1 MADEKDSKKG
11 KKSKIAEDDP
21 LGSFLSDAASEEA
34 ADTGL
39 AVEDDGTVS
48 AQALIDAINAG
59 DAAGVRD
66 AFSAMSL
73 SMKPPGEDDFEMSP
87 DDASGESLDEMV

>member
-1 MADEKDSKKG
+1 MAA

-21 LGSFLSDAASEEA
+21 LGALLGAAAEDDSSEPAEI
-34 ADTGL
+34 
-39 AVEDDGTVS
+39 EDDGTLD

-66 AFSAMSL
+66 AFTAL
-73 SMKPPGEDDFEMSP
+73 NLKMKPPGEDDLEMRP
-87 DDASGESLDEMV
+87 EEASGASLKEMA